1 MFIEPSLIRSN
12 RAPLGAQCDFAPK
25 ELKKFQKLN
34 PDYKHL
40 APNGAK
46 PSARRE
52 TIRVTVRKPFAP
64 DGANHPR

>member
-1 MFIEPSLIRSN
+1 MYLP
-12 RAPLGAQCDFAPK
+12 PLK